1 MIIVRI
7 ETDIVPCAPRQ
18 LFRTRLPGSFF
29 TQTPPLVETLAGA
42 FGYVSAL
49 RRSQDVMDKKDSTVS
64 FKIFSKLGNI
74 DFVMRTQIALNKTI

>member
-49 RRSQDVMDKKDSTVS
+49 RRSQDVMDKKTQLFLSRYSVS
-64 FKIFSKLGNI
+64 SEISI
-74 DFVMRTQIALNKTI
+74 SS

>member
-49 RRSQDVMDKKDSTVS
+49 RRSAGLMCRMLWIKRLNCFFQD
-64 FKIFSKLGNI
+64 I
-74 DFVMRTQIALNKTI
+74 Q

>member
-18 LFRTRLPGSFF
+18 LFRTRLPGFF

-49 RRSQDVMDKKDSTVS
+49 RRSAGLMCRMLQSAKRLSV
-64 FKIFSKLGNI
+64 LGWPAP
-74 DFVMRTQIALNKTI
+74 RS

>member
-7 ETDIVPCAPRQ
+7 ETDIAPLCAPRQ

-42 FGYVSAL
+42 FSLWISA
-49 RRSQDVMDKKDSTVS
+49 QEVGGWT
-64 FKIFSKLGNI
+64 
-74 DFVMRTQIALNKTI
+74 